1 MFATNW
7 LTRLADIDI
16 LSTSS
21 IHQGVRHV
29 DVSLKINVEKG
40 DASS

>member
-1 MFATNW
+1 ML
-7 LTRLADIDI
+7 LTISLDVDI

-29 DVSLKINVEKG
+29 DFSLKINVEKG
-40 DASS
+40 QGPEVAS